1 MSGFRPLAPRPSLE
15 FDRKAA
21 KALLRSL
28 KAHDPAAVA
37 RARAHFPSLD
47 LSYPA
52 GTKLADAQHI
62 IAREYGFASWP
73 RLVQYYTGVE
83 QQRYARSP
91 YGPQGSYERNVQGL
105 LAAHASGNEV
115 VGRALAAYVP
125 RFYGMRVDEV
135 FAMSVTEDEAR
146 LTVARIACCPSWEVL
161 LEPKTTELQLEP
173 EDPWI
178 ASPVQR
184 AVEAIRRADLAALQ
198 QIVRQYPAL
207 RGGKEAFGAR
217 RGFSLLRIAHGVEAE
232 LGRDALEPIRSW
244 LAARGEDLQCDL
256 NEALC
261 FRGRIEPEEVRSLL
275 EEGADASWVA
285 PDGIPVLEHA
295 LLRYWNGDAVD
306 VLASRTVP
314 RKALWIAAGLGD
326 VAGVR
331 GFLDRHGK
339 PTQAAR
345 RRRPPFDAVQPS
357 TMPPSLPDPD
367 DDEILFEAF
376 WIAVL
381 NGRANVIEYMV
392 SRGFDVDHLL
402 AGNPVSYWVAIN
414 CMASSLAALVR
425 SGADLDL
432 RGVSQRSAREAVRE
446 QLLNGAHDE
455 RYWLPVA
462 KICGLDPAAILA
474 EYNATPRAEPAL
486 APDVMQAIAL
496 AGDDALRQGE
506 TQVRAENLMYGLLR
520 ASPMAV
526 YCCTHARGIDR
537 EQFATQVMPRVR
549 PDHDAAPPSSYP
561 QHADVAAVLAAAKQL
576 AAERRREMVTG
587 AHVLSVLLRDKHGA
601 AATLIE
607 RFGGS
612 VSTTQEDLS
621 SGL

>member
-28 KAHDPAAVA
+28 KAHDPGAVA
-37 RARAHFPSLD
+37 RAREHFQSLD
-47 LSYPA
+47 LSNPA

-83 QQRYARSP
+83 QQRYAGTRNWP
-91 YGPQGSYERNVQGL
+91 PAWYERSVQNL
-105 LAAHASGNEV
+105 LAEHASARELA
-115 VGRALAAYVP
+115 GRALAAYVP

-146 LTVARIACCPSWEVL
+146 LAVARVNCSPSWEVL
-161 LEPKTTELQLEP
+161 LESKPPLLDERR
-173 EDPWI
+173 DPWT
-178 ASPVQR
+178 ANPWQR
-184 AVEAIRRADLAALQ
+184 AFELIRRADLAALQ
-198 QIVRQYPAL
+198 EIVQQHPTL
-207 RGGKEAFGAR
+207 LGGKEALGAR
-217 RGFSLLRIAHGVEAE
+217 RGFSLSRVAHRAVAD
-232 LGRDALEPIRSW
+232 LGRDALQPICSW
-244 LAARGEDLQCDL
+244 LASQGEDQQTHL

-261 FRGRIEPEEVRSLL
+261 GHMRMSLEEVRSLL
-275 EEGADASWVA
+275 EEGADASWVG

-295 LLRYWNGDAVD
+295 LLRYWNGEAVD

-331 GFLDRHGK
+331 GFLDRQGR
-339 PTQAAR
+339 PTPAAR

-376 WIAVL
+376 WVAVL

-402 AGNPVSYWVAIN
+402 GGNPVSYWVAVN

-425 SGADLDL
+425 GGANLDL
-432 RGVSQRSAREAVRE
+432 RGVSQQSAREAVRE
-446 QLLNGAHDE
+446 QLISCAHDE
-455 RYWLPVA
+455 RHWLPVA
-462 KICGLDPAAILA
+462 
-474 EYNATPRAEPAL
+474 
-486 APDVMQAIAL
+486 
-496 AGDDALRQGE
+496 
-506 TQVRAENLMYGLLR
+506 
-520 ASPMAV
+520 
-526 YCCTHARGIDR
+526 
-537 EQFATQVMPRVR
+537 
-549 PDHDAAPPSSYP
+549 
-561 QHADVAAVLAAAKQL
+561 
-576 AAERRREMVTG
+576 
-587 AHVLSVLLRDKHGA
+587 
-601 AATLIE
+601 
-607 RFGGS
+607 
-612 VSTTQEDLS
+612 
-621 SGL
+621 